1 MVQIHPP
8 QPTFS
13 ITYIEWLKSRGNGF
27 RSPVL
32 FRSFPVT
39 ESLVLMLLSCCPAA
53 VCRPPTRW
61 SGVWFSRTQSR
72 NDSSS
77 PDVRVSH
84 FGGDQRQ
91 CDLNHIMQRS
101 AGDTL
106 AVKNEAQPRLSG
118 EYKKLK
124 NIVSMRSKL
133 SMSDFAVGMLGSAA

>member
-1 MVQIHPP
+1 MGPAFGFLVRRSVMIH
-8 QPTFS
+8 
-13 ITYIEWLKSRGNGF
+13 R
-27 RSPVL
+27 R
-32 FRSFPVT
+32 
-39 ESLVLMLLSCCPAA
+39 
-53 VCRPPTRW
+53 
-61 SGVWFSRTQSR
+61 
-72 NDSSS
+72 